1 MHRLT
6 PSETDTALEV
16 DLALNFAATTS
27 DLVEALTSVEQYAL
41 RRNLDGDRLAR
52 LKLLIEELVTNAD
65 KYGYGSQ
72 AVPGAVRIGLHPG
85 PPLELVY
92 EDDATPF
99 DPIAWHEDWLRRNH
113 DAEAVGQRG
122 IAMIL
127 GLAARAR
134 YQALPHGN
142 RLVLTFAS

>member
-1 MHRLT
+1 MHRIT
-6 PSETDTALEV
+6 PSETDNALEV
-16 DLALNFAATTS
+16 DLALNFMATTS
-27 DLVEALTSVEQYAL
+27 DLVEALGTVEQYAA
-41 RRNLDGDRLAR
+41 RRNLDGDLLVR
-52 LKLLIEELVTNAD
+52 LKLTIEELVTNTE
-65 KYGYGSQ
+65 KYGYGGRAAAGPVS
-72 AVPGAVRIGLHPG
+72 VRLHSG

-92 EDDATPF
+92 EDAAAPF
-99 DPIAWHEDWLRRNH
+99 DPMGWHEDWLGRDH

-134 YQALPHGN
+134 YQALPQGN

>member
-1 MHRLT
+1 MHRST

-27 DLVEALTSVEQYAL
+27 DLVEALATVEQYAR
-41 RRNLDGDRLAR
+41 RRNLDGDRLVR
-52 LKLLIEELVTNAD
+52 LKLMIEELVTNAE
-65 KYGYGSQ
+65 KYGYGG
-72 AVPGAVRIGLHPG
+72 APTPGTVRIGVHPG

-99 DPIAWHEDWLRRNH
+99 DPIAWHEDWLRRDH

-127 GLAARAR
+127 GLAMRAR

>member
-1 MHRLT
+1 MHRST

-16 DLALNFAATTS
+16 DLALSFAATTS
-27 DLVEALTSVEQYAL
+27 DLVEALATVEQYAL

-52 LKLLIEELVTNAD
+52 LKLVMEELVTNAD
-65 KYGYGSQ
+65 KYGYGG
-72 AVPGAVRIGLHPG
+72 AAAPGAVRIGLHPG

-99 DPIAWHEDWLRRNH
+99 DPVAWHADWLARDH

-142 RLVLTFAS
+142 RLVLTFAP